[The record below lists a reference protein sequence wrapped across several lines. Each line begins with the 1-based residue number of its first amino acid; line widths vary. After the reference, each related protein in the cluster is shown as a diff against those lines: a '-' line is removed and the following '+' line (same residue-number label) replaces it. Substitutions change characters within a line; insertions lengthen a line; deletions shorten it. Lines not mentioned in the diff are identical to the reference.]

1 MSFSLT
7 DFIGNPTAVT
17 FDYDLRAIENKLLF

>member
-7 DFIGNPTAVT
+7 DFIGNPIAVT
-17 FDYDLRAIENKLLF
+17 YDYDLRAIQNKLLF